1 MALNSRPLHAGGRS
15 VGLLVLAVLLAG
27 IVGSVVSHFMSEVFP
42 HGPVRDF
49 FFSSL
54 DIGIPAFTLNL
65 GFATLT
71 FGLSFAVTTVAVLL
85 VILAV
90 YLWYKF

>member
-15 VGLLVLAVLLAG
+15 IGLLVLVVLVAG
-27 IVGSVVSHFMSEVFP
+27 IVGSVVSYFMAGVFP

-49 FFSSL
+49 FFKSL
-54 DIGIPAFTLNL
+54 DVGIPTFVLNL

-85 VILAV
+85 VVLAI

>member
-1 MALNSRPLHAGGRS
+1 MNGRPLRAGGRS
-15 VGLLVLAVLLAG
+15 IGLLVLAILVAG
-27 IVGSVVSHFMSEVFP
+27 IVGSVVSYFMAGVFP

-49 FFSSL
+49 FFKSL
-54 DIGIPAFTLNL
+54 GIGIPTFTVSL

-85 VILAV
+85 VALAV

>member
-1 MALNSRPLHAGGRS
+1 MALNSRPSHAGGRS
-15 VGLLVLAVLLAG
+15 VGLLVLSVIVAG
-27 IVGSVVSHFMSEVFP
+27 IVGSVISYFMAGVFP

-49 FFSSL
+49 FFKSL
-54 DIGIPAFTLNL
+54 AVGIPTFTLSL

-85 VILAV
+85 VVLAV

>member
-1 MALNSRPLHAGGRS
+1 M
-15 VGLLVLAVLLAG
+15 LVLSVIVAG
-27 IVGSVVSHFMSEVFP
+27 IVGSVISYFMAGVFP

-49 FFSSL
+49 FFKSL
-54 DIGIPAFTLNL
+54 AVGIPTFTLSL

-85 VILAV
+85 VVLAV

>member
-1 MALNSRPLHAGGRS
+1 MAMNTRPLRAGGRS
-15 VGLLVLAVLLAG
+15 IGLLVLAILVAG
-27 IVGSVVSHFMSEVFP
+27 IVGSVVSYFMAGVFP

-49 FFSSL
+49 FFKSMG
-54 DIGIPAFTLNL
+54 IGIPTFTVSL

-71 FGLSFAVTTVAVLL
+71 FGLSFAVTTVAALL
-85 VILAV
+85 VVLAV

>member
-1 MALNSRPLHAGGRS
+1 MALNSRPLHVGGRS
-15 VGLLVLAVLLAG
+15 IGLLVLAVIVAG
-27 IVGSVVSHFMSEVFP
+27 IVGSVVSYFMAGVFP

-49 FFSSL
+49 FFKSL
-54 DIGIPAFTLNL
+54 AIGIPNFTLSL
-65 GFATLT
+65 GFLTLT

-85 VILAV
+85 VVLAI